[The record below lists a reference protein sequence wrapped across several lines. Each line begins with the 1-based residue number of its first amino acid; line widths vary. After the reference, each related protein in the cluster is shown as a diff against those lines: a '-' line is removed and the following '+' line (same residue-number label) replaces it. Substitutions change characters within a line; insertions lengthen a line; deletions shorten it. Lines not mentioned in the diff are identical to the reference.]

1 LAGATTPVEV
11 ELGGVRV
18 TPVYAGRAPGF
29 AGLDQ
34 VNFVVP
40 AEVPRGAGV
49 RLRLVSGGR
58 VSNEATVAVE

>member
-1 LAGATTPVEV
+1 VAV